1 LLLPDQ
7 VERARVLTYGYGAC
21 NEANAVESATQV
33 VDDAVRL
40 LEALAQDRKAANA
53 SSRPLILIAHGSG
66 GFLCKKAVLLSRA
79 HYDADYRAVSESL
92 LGLVFMG
99 TPHGG
104 AWIKQWAVIPAS
116 ALGLLAAPKTS
127 LLKALATDSHA
138 LEAIQNDFLSLV
150 SELTAQGHCF
160 KMVSFFEGLPCGDPL
175 VKISTAESATL
186 PGCTA
191 LQLGGSHIDM
201 ARFGSTD
208 DRGFK
213 RLLGYL
219 LRWTSSTR

>member
-1 LLLPDQ
+1 MLLPDR
-7 VERARVLTYGYGAC
+7 VERARVLTYGYGTGDGL
-21 NEANAVESATQV
+21 NAVESAAKV

-40 LEALAQDRKAANA
+40 LEALAEDRKAANA
-53 SSRPLILIAHGSG
+53 SSRPLILLAHGSG

-79 HYDADYRAVSESL
+79 HYDTDYRAVSESL

-104 AWIKQWAVIPAS
+104 SWVKQWADIPAS
-116 ALGLLAAPKTS
+116 VLGLPAAPKTS
-127 LLKALATDSHA
+127 LLKALATNPHA

-160 KMVSFFEGLPCGDPL
+160 KMVSFFEELPCGDPL
-175 VKISTAESATL
+175 VKISTMESVTL
-186 PGCTA
+186 QGCTA
-191 LQLGGSHIDM
+191 LQLGGSHINM